1 MKYSVGDRVVHP
13 YHGPGRVASIERKE
27 LLDGTKRYY
36 VIDIPDRALILQ
48 LPVHSVDEMG
58 LRPAMPL
65 SSLPKVLRTLRS
77 KPHRLPDDFKERQEQ
92 VGEKLSTGKVMQVAK
107 VVRDLTWHRDRA
119 HLTRRDTD
127 LLKQGQG
134 MLAAEMALVSGDDIS
149 DTSELIAATMTAA
162 VAEVLD

>member
-13 YHGPGRVASIERKE
+13 HHGPGRVASIERKE

-36 VIDIPDRALILQ
+36 VIDIPDQSLILQ
-48 LPVHSVDEMG
+48 VPVHRVDELG
-58 LRPAMPL
+58 LRPAMPP
-65 SSLPKVLRTLRS
+65 SSLPQVLSTLRS
-77 KPHRLPDDFKERQEQ
+77 KPRRLPDDFKERQEQ
-92 VGEKLSTGKVMQVAK
+92 VGEKLGTGKVMQVAR

-119 HLTRRDTD
+119 HLTKRDTD

-149 DTSELIAATMTAA
+149 DASELISATMTAA
-162 VAEVLD
+162 VAGILE